1 MKALLIT
8 SVLSEMHVCTLKYK
22 WALRTTPVKME
33 EGFLCSSDRWNKRK
47 CSSSGAVCVVLS
59 TSFSTKPST
68 IWKTAVEHEATLLSL
83 SCRLHL
89 EENTIVPLASS
100 VPRDTKKALPLSYH
114 VSKRH
119 HVSPALRVFCFLS
132 VVGNAIPL
140 WLSWAKLL
148 ESWVTVKGFQ

>member
-1 MKALLIT
+1 MSAHSSTNKLWEQHQWLP
-8 SVLSEMHVCTLKYK
+8 L
-22 WALRTTPVKME
+22 KME
-33 EGFLCSSDRWNKRK
+33 EGFLGSSDRRNKGK

-68 IWKTAVEHEATLLSL
+68 IWKTAVEREATLLSL

-100 VPRDTKKALPLSYH
+100 VPRDTKKALSLSYH

-119 HVSPALRVFCFLS
+119 RVSSSQSVLFSFCS
-132 VVGNAIPL
+132 RKCHSPL
-140 WLSWAKLL
+140 AVLGKLAGEL
-148 ESWVTVKGFQ
+148 GSC